1 MKVERF
7 LSLLRHLRELE
18 EEVVSARK
26 RIVSDE
32 RLEISMRRYIDN
44 LEEFKETNEGL
55 IKELRT
61 QVESLRVENAELK
74 RHLSGGPA

>member
-18 EEVVSARK
+18 EEGVSARK

-61 QVESLRVENAELK
+61 QVESLRVEHAELK